1 MGNNH
6 DGKSHQQ
13 VSLVTEVI
21 EHVAFV
27 EVEEG
32 LTGDSH
38 DKEHSPAS
46 FP

>member
-1 MGNNH
+1 MTTMT
-6 DGKSHQQ
+6 GKSHQQ

-21 EHVAFV
+21 VQVTIV
-27 EVEEG
+27 EIGEG

-38 DKEHSPAS
+38 NREDSPAG